1 MRGAKKILI
10 GAVLAAVLLAV
21 VPVTSMAASGSK
33 EMRRKLHS
41 LTNAA
46 RRNNGL
52 RSLDL
57 NWRLSK
63 DALQHSRRMA
73 DRHSLYHTSNLYRL
87 VRQWRPTIWGE
98 NVGLAGSV
106 KQVHKAFMRSSA
118 HRTNVLRGS
127 FSKVGIGVFAKNGR
141 VWATVM
147 FYGR

>member
-1 MRGAKKILI
+1 V
-10 GAVLAAVLLAV
+10 VLAAVLLAV

-41 LTNAA
+41 MTNAA

-52 RSLDL
+52 RALDL
-57 NWRLSK
+57 NWRLSR

-87 VRQWRPTIWGE
+87 VRRWRPSIWGE

-106 KQVHKAFMRSSA
+106 SQVQKAFMRSAA
-118 HRTNVLRGS
+118 HRSNVLRGS
-127 FSKVGIGVFAKNGR
+127 FSKVGIGVFSNNGR
-141 VWATVM
+141 IWATVM